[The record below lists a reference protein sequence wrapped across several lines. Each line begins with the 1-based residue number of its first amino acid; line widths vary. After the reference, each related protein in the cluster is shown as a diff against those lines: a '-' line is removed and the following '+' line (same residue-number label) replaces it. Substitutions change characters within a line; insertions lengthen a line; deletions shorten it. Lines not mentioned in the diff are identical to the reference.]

1 MQFLKHQTN
10 DYIWLQLRKKKFGFK
25 QYICICYMFS
35 PPADSPYIRALD
47 LDYFD
52 VLEKEIIDFSRQ
64 GQIILGG
71 DLNAKTGSLPDFITE
86 NNDDHLPL
94 FDDYHPDRKNKPSTK

>member
-25 QYICICYMFS
+25 QYICICYMFN

-47 LDYFD
+47 FDFD

-64 GQIILGG
+64 GQIILAG
-71 DLNAKTGSLPDFITE
+71 DLNARTGSLPDFITE
-86 NNDDHLPL
+86 NNDDHLPI

>member
-1 MQFLKHQTN
+1 ML
-10 DYIWLQLRKKKFGFK
+10 
-25 QYICICYMFS
+25 S

-71 DLNAKTGSLPDFITE
+71 DLNVTL
-86 NNDDHLPL
+86 LPL
-94 FDDYHPDRKNKPSTK
+94 Y